1 MTDATPAPAPA
12 PAPGVSD
19 LLGEP
24 TPEIARE
31 TIRARIDDPD
41 FRKKLLANDPATRDE
56 WNRLHKI
63 GFRPPAGTPTT
74 IEPASEQAR
83 RENEQRERGL
93 AALAQQGGLSA
104 LQISE
109 IRNRMPVT
117 REEHDYAVREKDR
130 MIKDAGFRQRLL
142 SHDRAA
148 ANEWFR
154 VVQLSALPVK
164 P

>member
-1 MTDATPAPAPA
+1 MT
-12 PAPGVSD
+12 V
-19 LLGEP
+19 L
-24 TPEIARE
+24 
-31 TIRARIDDPD
+31 
-41 FRKKLLANDPATRDE
+41 
-56 WNRLHKI
+56 
-63 GFRPPAGTPTT
+63 
-74 IEPASEQAR
+74 

-93 AALAQQGGLSA
+93 AALAEQGGLNA
-104 LQISE
+104 PQISE